1 MPKLILVPTPVGNLE
16 DITLRAL
23 NVLRRVRLILAED
36 TRTSGLLLQ
45 HYDIKCPMQS
55 YHKYNEHQALERL
68 CERIEVEGEVALI
81 TDAGTPAISD
91 PGYLLVRA
99 CIERGIEVECLPGA
113 TAFVPA
119 LVVSGLPSDRFV
131 FEGFLPVKKGRQTKL
146 QAIAASDY
154 TTILYESPHRIV
166 KTLEQLA
173 EYLGADTPV
182 AAVRE
187 ISKLYEEVVRGSL
200 TEVIAHFTAHEP
212 RGEFVLI
219 VGKSTKSNREH
230 DTTDLID
237 SSSDEDERRN
247 MKKSK
252 TWNK

>member
-173 EYLGADTPV
+173 EYLGADSPV

-219 VGKSTKSNREH
+219 VGKSTKSNREQ

-237 SSSDEDERRN
+237 SSSDEDERRK
-247 MKKSK
+247 MKRSK
-252 TWNK
+252 KWNK

>member
-16 DITLRAL
+16 DITLRSL

-173 EYLGADTPV
+173 EYLGADSPV

-237 SSSDEDERRN
+237 SSSDEDERRK
-247 MKKSK
+247 MKRSK
-252 TWNK
+252 KWNK

>member
-16 DITLRAL
+16 DITLRPL

-219 VGKSTKSNREH
+219 VGKSTKSNREQ

-237 SSSDEDERRN
+237 SSSDEDERRK
-247 MKKSK
+247 MKRSK
-252 TWNK
+252 KWNK

>member
-68 CERIEVEGEVALI
+68 CERIEVEGEVVLI

-237 SSSDEDERRN
+237 SSSDEDERRK
-247 MKKSK
+247 MKRSK
-252 TWNK
+252 KWNK

>member
-1 MPKLILVPTPVGNLE
+1 MSKLILVPTPVGNLE

-230 DTTDLID
+230 DTIDLIN
-237 SSSDEDERRN
+237 SSSDEDERRK
-247 MKKSK
+247 MKRSK
-252 TWNK
+252 KWNK

>member
-23 NVLRRVRLILAED
+23 NVLRSVRLILAED

-187 ISKLYEEVVRGSL
+187 TTKRYEEVVRGSL

-237 SSSDEDERRN
+237 SSSDEDERRK
-247 MKKSK
+247 MRRSKK
-252 TWNK
+252 WNK

>member
-173 EYLGADTPV
+173 EYLGEDTPV

-187 ISKLYEEVVRGSL
+187 ISKLYEEVVRGRL

-219 VGKSTKSNREH
+219 VGKSTKSNREQ

-237 SSSDEDERRN
+237 SSSDEDERRK
-247 MKKSK
+247 MKRSK
-252 TWNK
+252 KWNK

>member
-237 SSSDEDERRN
+237 SSSDEDERRK
-247 MKKSK
+247 MRRSKK
-252 TWNK
+252 WNK

>member
-91 PGYLLVRA
+91 PGYLLVCA

-237 SSSDEDERRN
+237 SSSDEDERRK
-247 MKKSK
+247 MKRSK
-252 TWNK
+252 KWNK

>member
-1 MPKLILVPTPVGNLE
+1 
-16 DITLRAL
+16 
-23 NVLRRVRLILAED
+23 
-36 TRTSGLLLQ
+36 
-45 HYDIKCPMQS
+45 MQS

-237 SSSDEDERRN
+237 SSSDEDERRK
-247 MKKSK
+247 MRRSKK
-252 TWNK
+252 WNK

>member
-187 ISKLYEEVVRGSL
+187 VSKLYEEVVRGSL

-219 VGKSTKSNREH
+219 VGKSTTSNREH
-230 DTTDLID
+230 DTTDLIN
-237 SSSDEDERRN
+237 SSSDEDERRK
-247 MKKSK
+247 MKRSK
-252 TWNK
+252 KWNK

>member
-68 CERIEVEGEVALI
+68 CERIELEGEVALI

-146 QAIAASDY
+146 QAIASSDY

-173 EYLGADTPV
+173 EYMGADTPV

-200 TEVIAHFTAHEP
+200 TQVIQHFSAHEP

-219 VGKSTKSNREH
+219 VGKSTKSNGEQNTADFRS
-230 DTTDLID
+230 
-237 SSSDEDERRN
+237 SSSDEDEQRK
-247 MKKSK
+247 MKRSK
-252 TWNK
+252 KWNK

>member
-23 NVLRRVRLILAED
+23 NVLRSVRLILAED

-237 SSSDEDERRN
+237 SSSDEDERRK
-247 MKKSK
+247 MRRSKK
-252 TWNK
+252 WNK

>member
-68 CERIEVEGEVALI
+68 CERIELEGEVALI

-119 LVVSGLPSDRFV
+119 LVVSGLPSDRFI

-146 QAIAASDY
+146 QAIAGSDY

-237 SSSDEDERRN
+237 SSSDEDERRK

-252 TWNK
+252 KWNK

>member
-23 NVLRRVRLILAED
+23 NVLRSVRLILAED

-200 TEVIAHFTAHEP
+200 TEVISHFTAHEP

-230 DTTDLID
+230 DTIDLID
-237 SSSDEDERRN
+237 SSSDEDERRK
-247 MKKSK
+247 MRRSKK
-252 TWNK
+252 WNK

>member
-23 NVLRRVRLILAED
+23 NILRRVRLILAED

-173 EYLGADTPV
+173 EYLGADSPV

-237 SSSDEDERRN
+237 SSSDEDERRK
-247 MKKSK
+247 MKRSK
-252 TWNK
+252 KWNK

>member
-1 MPKLILVPTPVGNLE
+1 MSKLILVPTPIGNLE

-23 NVLRRVRLILAED
+23 NVLKRVSLILAED

-45 HYDIKCPMQS
+45 HYEIKCPMLS

-68 CERIEVEGEVALI
+68 CERIEQEGEVALI

-91 PGYLLVRA
+91 PGYLLVHA

-146 QAIAASDY
+146 QAIASSDY

-166 KTLEQLA
+166 KTLEQLSEHMGA
-173 EYLGADTPV
+173 ETKV

-200 TEVIAHFTAHEP
+200 AEVIQHFTEQEP

-219 VGKSTKSNREH
+219 VGKSTVSDKKQ
-230 DTTDLID
+230 DTID
-237 SSSDEDERRN
+237 PIHSSSDEEDRRK
-247 MKKSK
+247 MKRSK
-252 TWNK
+252 KWNK

>member
-68 CERIEVEGEVALI
+68 CERIELEGEVALI

-146 QAIAASDY
+146 QAIAGSDY

-200 TEVIAHFTAHEP
+200 TEVIQRFTIHEP

-219 VGKSTKSNREH
+219 VGKSTKSNGEQNTADFRS
-230 DTTDLID
+230 
-237 SSSDEDERRN
+237 SSSDEDEQRK
-247 MKKSK
+247 MKRSK
-252 TWNK
+252 KWNK

>member
-1 MPKLILVPTPVGNLE
+1 M
-16 DITLRAL
+16 
-23 NVLRRVRLILAED
+23 
-36 TRTSGLLLQ
+36 
-45 HYDIKCPMQS
+45 
-55 YHKYNEHQALERL
+55 
-68 CERIEVEGEVALI
+68 
-81 TDAGTPAISD
+81 
-91 PGYLLVRA
+91 RA

-237 SSSDEDERRN
+237 SSSDEDERRK
-247 MKKSK
+247 MRRSKK
-252 TWNK
+252 WNK

>member
-68 CERIEVEGEVALI
+68 CERLEMEGEVALI

-237 SSSDEDERRN
+237 SSSDEDERRK
-247 MKKSK
+247 MKRSK
-252 TWNK
+252 KWNK

>member
-23 NVLRRVRLILAED
+23 NILRRVRLILAED

-219 VGKSTKSNREH
+219 VGKSTKSNREQ
-230 DTTDLID
+230 DTIDLID
-237 SSSDEDERRN
+237 SSSDEDERRK
-247 MKKSK
+247 MKRSK
-252 TWNK
+252 KWNK

>member
-1 MPKLILVPTPVGNLE
+1 MSKLILVPTPIGNLE

-23 NVLRRVRLILAED
+23 NVLKRVSLILAED

-45 HYDIKCPMQS
+45 HYEIKCPMLS

-68 CERIEVEGEVALI
+68 CERIEQEGEVALI

-91 PGYLLVRA
+91 PGYLLVHA

-146 QAIAASDY
+146 QAIASSDY

-166 KTLEQLA
+166 KTLEQLSEHMGA
-173 EYLGADTPV
+173 ETKV

-200 TEVIAHFTAHEP
+200 AEVIQHFTEHEP

-219 VGKSTKSNREH
+219 VGKSTVSDKKQN
-230 DTTDLID
+230 TID
-237 SSSDEDERRN
+237 PIHSSSDEEDRRK
-247 MKKSK
+247 MKRSK
-252 TWNK
+252 KWNK

>member
-173 EYLGADTPV
+173 EYVGADTPV

-200 TEVIAHFTAHEP
+200 TEVIAHFTVHEP

-219 VGKSTKSNREH
+219 VGKSTKSNREY
-230 DTTDLID
+230 DTIDLID
-237 SSSDEDERRN
+237 SSSDEDERRK
-247 MKKSK
+247 MRRSKK
-252 TWNK
+252 WNK

>member
-1 MPKLILVPTPVGNLE
+1 MPKLILVPTPIGNLE
-16 DITLRAL
+16 DITLRSL
-23 NVLRRVRLILAED
+23 NVLKRVSLILAED

-68 CERIEVEGEVALI
+68 CERLEVEGEVALI

-237 SSSDEDERRN
+237 SSSDEDERRK
-247 MKKSK
+247 MKRSK
-252 TWNK
+252 KWNK

>member
-1 MPKLILVPTPVGNLE
+1 
-16 DITLRAL
+16 
-23 NVLRRVRLILAED
+23 
-36 TRTSGLLLQ
+36 
-45 HYDIKCPMQS
+45 MQS

-219 VGKSTKSNREH
+219 VGKSTKSNREQ

-237 SSSDEDERRN
+237 SSSDEDERRK
-247 MKKSK
+247 MKRSK
-252 TWNK
+252 KWNK